1 MAIPFLPKFTAISLA
16 LLFTALA
23 APALA
28 QECGDEEDFGECR
41 VLIEINS
48 TDGDIGFHWL
58 ADGDDLNATRIDD
71 PNGEK
76 VFENGAFGPLREQ
89 KLTESF
95 GESAEPPCFG
105 NDEDVVTL
113 RDFREIWEPGT
124 YAFRGKGDDGEKTF
138 GEAELTYWLPAA
150 PDITEE
156 FDDKGDRIIE
166 WEAGVDLGECA
177 SLEEIE
183 KEPGGLLHDGTL
195 AEAPGDVPVLAYEVV
210 MEPDVDDN
218 DPRAGLVFSVRV
230 AADPEQE
237 AGVTTYQLTVPAD
250 YLASLGDDTPVKIE
264 IGAIGGDFEIDEET
278 GEVEGDADNATFT
291 EVDGFCVN
299 DVGDE
304 GCEEEEEEEEED

>member
-105 NDEDVVTL
+105 GDEDVVTL

-150 PDITEE
+150 PANLGFNETTGVISWGPGTDLGNCAPLDSDSLQDLVDAEVLEE
-156 FDDKGDRIIE
+156 FPE
-166 WEAGVDLGECA
+166 N
-177 SLEEIE
+177 
-183 KEPGGLLHDGTL
+183 
-195 AEAPGDVPVLAYEVV
+195 VPVLAYEVV

-299 DVGDE
+299 ETSD
-304 GCEEEEEEEEED
+304 GCEEEED

>member
-28 QECGDEEDFGECR
+28 QECGDDEDFGECR

-105 NDEDVVTL
+105 GDEDVVTL

-150 PDITEE
+150 PVIAEE
-156 FDDKGDRIIE
+156 FDDGDGIIE
-166 WEAGVDLGECA
+166 WAAGEDLGECA
-177 SLEEIE
+177 SLGDIEETD
-183 KEPGGLLHDGTL
+183 GLLDDGIL
-195 AEAPGDVPVLAYEVV
+195 GEHPELVPVLAYEVV
-210 MEPDVDDN
+210 MEPDVEDN

-230 AADPEQE
+230 AANPGQQ
-237 AGVTTYQLTVPAD
+237 AGDTYQLTVPQD
-250 YLASLGDDTPVKIE
+250 YLDSLGDDTPVKIE
-264 IGAIGGDFEIDEET
+264 VGAIGGEFLIVE

-299 DVGDE
+299 DVEEE
-304 GCEEEEEEEEED
+304 GCEEEEEED

>member
-105 NDEDVVTL
+105 GDEDVVTL

-150 PDITEE
+150 PVFEEEYE
-156 FDDKGDRIIE
+156 FDDENGIIE
-166 WEAGVDLGECA
+166 WAAGVDLGECA

-183 KEPGGLLHDGTL
+183 KVPGGLLHDGTL

-210 MEPDVDDN
+210 VEPDVDDN

-230 AADPEQE
+230 AANPGQQ
-237 AGVTTYQLTVPAD
+237 AGDTYQLTVPQD
-250 YLASLGDDTPVKIE
+250 YLDSLGDDTPVKIE
-264 IGAIGGDFEIDEET
+264 IGAIGGDFEIDKD
-278 GEVEGDADNATFT
+278 GEVNGDADNATFT

-299 DVGDE
+299 ETSD
-304 GCEEEEEEEEED
+304 GCEEEED